1 MAERETGNALD
12 CDKIFVK
19 RTLQREKHILSSLL
33 TEVFVSLDE
42 IEKILLETDP
52 WEKNE
57 EIWNR
62 LQLEREYL
70 ARTLNRE
77 RKVVLSCLTS
87 IQWSLDHLNDCLGE
101 TGIVTPEVI
110 LVNGNE
116 R

>member
-52 WEKNE
+52 WEKM
-57 EIWNR
+57 
-62 LQLEREYL
+62 
-70 ARTLNRE
+70 
-77 RKVVLSCLTS
+77 RKF
-87 IQWSLDHLNDCLGE
+87 
-101 TGIVTPEVI
+101 GIVY
-110 LVNGNE
+110 NWKGNISQE
-116 R
+116 LLIGSEKWYYPA